1 MDTKVAGDTGT
12 REYID
17 GDGKFDGDDHVYYQS
32 WYMKVMLL
40 MLFVRIGG
48 WRRRL
53 CWGAFFCCLVF
64 DDCDGVVVGADA
76 DSADFDVD
84 VDVDVGQC

>member
-17 GDGKFDGDDHVYYQS
+17 GDGKFDGEGHYFYKS
-32 WYMKVMLL
+32 WWRLL
-40 MLFVRIGG
+40 MLFVRKGG

-53 CWGAFFCCLVF
+53 CWGAFFGCLVF
-64 DDCDGVVVGADA
+64 DDCDVVVAGADA
-76 DSADFDVD
+76 DSAD
-84 VDVDVGQC
+84 VDVGQC